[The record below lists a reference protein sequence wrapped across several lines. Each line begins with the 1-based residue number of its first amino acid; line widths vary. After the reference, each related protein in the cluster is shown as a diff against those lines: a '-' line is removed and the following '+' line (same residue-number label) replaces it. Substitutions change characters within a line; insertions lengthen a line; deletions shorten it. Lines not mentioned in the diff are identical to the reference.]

1 VGILGNEKADA
12 AAKSALTLHVTH
24 TGASISQPPP
34 HQLGGL
40 GERCKLPQQGPAKID
55 FYALFDPEK
64 VTDGNKNHF
73 CGCLCIVDS

>member
-1 VGILGNEKADA
+1 MACFCSFHPWSVVNKVLCLIGIKF
-12 AAKSALTLHVTH
+12 TLIVT
-24 TGASISQPPP
+24 G
-34 HQLGGL
+34 
-40 GERCKLPQQGPAKID
+40 RAKID